1 MRFCILILS
10 VCCSSII
17 FAEDVLDRQQMEK
30 RIQPIGTVSIQGTTP
45 SLDQKVL
52 RKKNIEEKV
61 EKKDRGQV
69 VYEQYCI
76 VCHRDGLAGAPKF
89 SDVNDWKPRLE
100 GKTIDDLIVIVNKG
114 LNVMPPKG
122 TCSECTDD
130 DIKAAIQYMLPK
142 S

>member
-1 MRFCILILS
+1 MRLCILILL
-10 VCCSSII
+10 VCCSFII
-17 FAEDVLDRQQMEK
+17 FAGDILDKQQMEK

-45 SLDQKVL
+45 SSDKKVL

-61 EKKDRGQV
+61 EKKDPGQV

-130 DIKAAIQYMLPK
+130 DLKAAIQYMLPK